1 MGDVSEI
8 MGGALTEW
16 KQNMRLE
23 NRIMAMMMNNCY
35 CKIKNIKKL
44 HVSENRNGVLG

>member
-1 MGDVSEI
+1 MGDFSKI

-16 KQNMRLE
+16 KQNMRME